1 MFGRSFRMYFGRLC
15 AFVLSLT
22 LLFTLALHTLQ
33 IDHHHYG
40 EKSHVHEK
48 GDGVIDTL
56 TDYLHATEKK
66 LFLFVLCV
74 FLLANL
80 SIAYSVRIKLA
91 PPTTVTPRIVRL
103 KSSLLRYVLFLYFYH
118 GVVEPK
124 YH

>member
-1 MFGRSFRMYFGRLC
+1 MFGRGFGMYLGGLC

-22 LLFTLALHTLQ
+22 LLFSLALHTLQ

-48 GDGVIDTL
+48 GDVVIDTL

-66 LFLFVLCV
+66 LFVFVLCV

-80 SIAYSVRIKLA
+80 SLTYSIRITFILKDSL
-91 PPTTVTPRIVRL
+91 TPRIMRL
-103 KSSLLRYVLFLYFYH
+103 RSSLLRYVLFLYFYH